1 MAADQDKP
9 LKAAR
14 VEGREDHL
22 ARLPEDVLAD
32 VLRRVPPRW
41 VAASRCVCRAW
52 RDAIDAHGLLR
63 ADLLPLSFAGLLIHF
78 DKHKYTEFFARPSAH
93 AVSGNLSFLP
103 STAPH
108 AGTIWDD
115 ASDWDDYKIQNHCNG
130 LLLLSDNHVVNPA
143 IRRWNA
149 LPPCPAKDGT
159 WYMWYRGHLVYDPM
173 VSPHYEVFMVPSLR
187 DKDDPSNRPDLLMEK
202 SEWPPSPCKMYV
214 FSSRS
219 GCWEEKYFIR
229 QGDAAGIVSEM
240 QVGWPEFRTAV
251 YFRRALYIYSE
262 AAFLM
267 RISLSDTAYHVIK
280 PPFDIKVKDCC
291 LHTDIVSEKGVYF
304 VAFEDDKCW
313 LRVWIL
319 NESCG
324 QMEWM
329 LKHDKDLNPVLAR
342 HRFDQRVHGPWILED
357 INYNLFR
364 SSHSSNEIKEAS
376 TEQIYEWNS
385 NNDDDD
391 VENCHQNKDGRHK
404 EYDIQILGF
413 HPHKEIVFMSES
425 QETGLSYHLN
435 GSKIEVLGSIYPKE
449 YSFFKELLNDM
460 EYFTSFPYT
469 PCWIEE
475 FPQNN

>member
-1 MAADQDKP
+1 M
-9 LKAAR
+9 
-14 VEGREDHL
+14 
-22 ARLPEDVLAD
+22 
-32 VLRRVPPRW
+32 
-41 VAASRCVCRAW
+41 
-52 RDAIDAHGLLR
+52 
-63 ADLLPLSFAGLLIHF
+63 
-78 DKHKYTEFFARPSAH
+78 
-93 AVSGNLSFLP
+93 
-103 STAPH
+103 
-108 AGTIWDD
+108 IWF
-115 ASDWDDYKIQNHCNG
+115 C
-130 LLLLSDNHVVNPA
+130 
-143 IRRWNA
+143 
-149 LPPCPAKDGT
+149 
-159 WYMWYRGHLVYDPM
+159 
-173 VSPHYEVFMVPSLR
+173 
-187 DKDDPSNRPDLLMEK
+187 
-202 SEWPPSPCKMYV
+202 
-214 FSSRS
+214 
-219 GCWEEKYFIR
+219 
-229 QGDAAGIVSEM
+229 
-240 QVGWPEFRTAV
+240 
-251 YFRRALYIYSE
+251 
-262 AAFLM
+262 

-291 LHTDIVSEKGVYF
+291 LHTDIVRSEKGVYF

-364 SSHSSNEIKEAS
+364 SSHSSNDIKEAS

-385 NNDDDD
+385 DNDDDD
-391 VENCHQNKDGRHK
+391 VENCHRNKDGRRK

-425 QETGLSYHLN
+425 QETGLAYHLN

-449 YSFFKELLNDM
+449 YSCFKELLNDM